1 MRQIETI
8 MVGKQLITKYEALI
22 MGTFLFKDT
31 DAAVMH
37 KMLGQDG
44 ARIEQYESGAMI
56 YDPGKYEKCL
66 GIILEGSA
74 KVTKVRGGHGVLAIS
89 TLRKGDMFGAVTL
102 FNAFDKYV
110 TQITA
115 TGRCRALILS
125 ESLLRTAFRDEFKLT
140 ENYIEYLTGR
150 IYFLNRKIESFTGAS
165 AVAKLRMY
173 IMDRTDDQGQVKLE
187 LSMTTLAQSLGV
199 GRASLYRALDELIEN
214 GEIERD
220 GKRIILKD
228 I

>member
-1 MRQIETI
+1 
-8 MVGKQLITKYEALI
+8 MVEKHLIAKYESLI
-22 MGTFLFKDT
+22 IGTFLFKDT
-31 DAAVMH
+31 DAAIMR
-37 KMLGQDG
+37 KMLAQDG
-44 ARIEQYESGAMI
+44 ARVEQYEAGAMI
-56 YDPGKYEKCL
+56 FDPIKYEKCL

-74 KVTKVRGGHGVLAIS
+74 KVTKARVGHGLLAIS
-89 TLRKGDMFGAVTL
+89 MLHKGDLFGAVTL
-102 FNAFDKYV
+102 FNSLGKYV

-125 ESLLRTAFRDEFKLT
+125 ESLLREAFKDEFKLA
-140 ENYIEYLTGR
+140 ENYIEYLSSR
-150 IYFLNRKIESFTGAS
+150 IFFLNRKIESFTGES
-165 AVAKLRMY
+165 VTAKLRIY
-173 IMDRTDDQGQVKLE
+173 FMDRADEQGRVKLE
-187 LSMTTLAQSLGV
+187 IPMTTLAQTLGV